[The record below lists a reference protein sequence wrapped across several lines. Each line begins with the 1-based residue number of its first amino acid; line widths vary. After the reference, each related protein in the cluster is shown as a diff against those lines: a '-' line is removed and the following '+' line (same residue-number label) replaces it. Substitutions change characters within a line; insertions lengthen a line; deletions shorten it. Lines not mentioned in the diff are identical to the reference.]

1 MEFKLDSQTNESV
14 PITIDKD
21 PSLNYE
27 VDNFATKIFGSL
39 AAFFLNI
46 APPRVGNFLIDRT
59 TSKGKEV
66 RNKATT
72 YYALD
77 TLYTTHKFSSQQGV
91 LKGTIE
97 FLWFKLGNPRAVRNR
112 LKLVKK
118 FLKEIILE
126 KMAQDQDQR
135 MSIFSLGCGSAR
147 AITETLY
154 ELKKGNKIDI
164 NTFDIKLLDKAPEA
178 LELSKKI
185 IDEHQLEESCFS
197 FLLNKVRNFDIY
209 LGGNKADIIEMVGVL
224 DYLDDNNAIEIFKKI
239 YYNLEV
245 GGFFITA
252 NIRKNIETPFVN
264 KTVGWHM
271 IYREPTDLMH
281 LLLAAGFER
290 EKIKIIYEPLKTHG
304 VAFCK
309 K

>member
-1 MEFKLDSQTNESV
+1 MTMETNDSLI
-14 PITIDKD
+14 ITDKD
-21 PSLNYE
+21 PSLGYE
-27 VDNFATKIFGSL
+27 KDNIITKSFNFL
-39 AAFFLNI
+39 AATFLNLI
-46 APPRVGNFLIDRT
+46 PSKIGNFLIDRT
-59 TSKGKEV
+59 TPKGKEV
-66 RNKATT
+66 KNRATT

-77 TLYTTHKFSSQQGV
+77 TLYTTHKFSSQQGI

-118 FLKEIILE
+118 FLKAIILE
-126 KMAQDQDQR
+126 RMKQDQDQK

-154 ELKKGNKIDI
+154 DLNKDDQI
-164 NTFDIKLLDKAPEA
+164 NINSFNIKLLDKAPEA

-185 IDEHQLEESCFS
+185 INEYKLDGSCFS
-197 FLLNKVRNFDIY
+197 FLLDKVRNFDIY
-209 LGGNKADIIEMVGVL
+209 LNGNKTDIIEMVGIL
-224 DYLDDNNAIEIFKKI
+224 DYLDDNSAIEIFKKI
-239 YYNLEV
+239 YNNLEV

-252 NIRKNIETPFVN
+252 NIRNNIETPFVH

-271 IYREPTDLMH
+271 IYREPADLMH
-281 LLLAAGFER
+281 FLLAAGFER
-290 EKIKIIYEPLKTHG
+290 EKVKIIYEPLKTHG